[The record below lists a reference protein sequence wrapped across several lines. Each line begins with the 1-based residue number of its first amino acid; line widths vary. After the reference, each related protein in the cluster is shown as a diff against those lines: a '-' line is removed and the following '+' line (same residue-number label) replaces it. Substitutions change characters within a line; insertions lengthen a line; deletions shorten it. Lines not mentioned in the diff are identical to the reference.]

1 MRSDNIKVL
10 IAHFTDDVIGGAEI
24 AIADMVDMRSPIFH
38 YIMLVPGIRTLA
50 DFYHNRGYNVW
61 TKRIQT
67 KRRKYP
73 GLHTVQS
80 WLFSK
85 RLVQEKINIVLS
97 NDTPAASRV
106 TTACRMAGVPH
117 AVYVRTQL
125 SDKPIHRRLLCSAQK
140 VFAVSQA
147 VRSQIQPMCRDG
159 SVVLAYDH
167 FNATPIVDRI
177 NAHRARAKRLLPFPE
192 SIPVIGI
199 VGRLQRIKQQ
209 DLFLRAAHLVLRH
222 GCEARFV
229 VVGSASQNETYYE
242 EELRRIAKD
251 LRLEDRVVFMGFRP
265 DAVEIMSE
273 LDITCLASSQE
284 GFPRTI
290 LEAQSIGCPVIAA
303 DIGGCPEMV
312 EDGVTGLLFPST
324 RPDSHE
330 LLAGNIIRLL
340 GDHELRKR
348 LAVNAK
354 EKLMQTFA
362 SDMPVRQFEVHL
374 RSLIR

>member
-1 MRSDNIKVL
+1 MKSGDIKIL
-10 IAHFTDDVIGGAEI
+10 IAHFRDDVIGGAEI

-38 YIMLVPGIRTLA
+38 YIMLVPGKRALA
-50 DFYHNRGYNVW
+50 DFYHDRGYDVW

-85 RLVQEKINIVLS
+85 WLVKEKINIVLS

-106 TTACRMAGVPH
+106 RTACRMAGVPH

-140 VFAVSQA
+140 VLAVSQA
-147 VRSQIQPMCRDG
+147 VKCQIQPMCRDG

-167 FNATPIVDRI
+167 FNAAPIVDRI

-192 SIPVIGI
+192 SIPVVGI
-199 VGRLQRIKQQ
+199 IGRLQRIKQQ
-209 DLFLRAAHLVLRH
+209 DLFLRAAHLVLHH

-229 VVGSASQNETYYE
+229 IVGSTSQNETYYE
-242 EELRRIAKD
+242 EELRCIAKE
-251 LRLEDRVVFMGFRP
+251 LGLKDRVVFMGFRP

-273 LDITCLASSQE
+273 LSITCIASSQE
-284 GFPRTI
+284 GFPRTL
-290 LEAQSIGCPVIAA
+290 LEAQSIGCPVISA

-312 EDGVTGLLFPST
+312 EDGATGLLFSST
-324 RPDSHE
+324 RPDSPE
-330 LLAGNIIRLL
+330 LLAENIIRLL
-340 GDHELRKR
+340 ADEALRKR
-348 LAVNAK
+348 LAANAK
-354 EKLMQTFA
+354 ARLMQTFA
-362 SDMPVRQFEVHL
+362 SSLPVRQFEAHL